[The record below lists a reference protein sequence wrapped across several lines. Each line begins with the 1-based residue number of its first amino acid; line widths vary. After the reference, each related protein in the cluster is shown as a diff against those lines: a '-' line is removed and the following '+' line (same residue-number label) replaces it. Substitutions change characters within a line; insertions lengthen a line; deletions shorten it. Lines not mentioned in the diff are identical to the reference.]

1 MKNIINK
8 IALLM
13 LLAFTATACLDEP
26 AVDFGQ
32 GPIITQFSNK
42 EITNNFLQ
50 DGTGVVYD
58 YDVAIEYQGADG
70 YPLDEAVTI
79 TIAVDPSSTATEG
92 VEFTLSETE
101 FTIPAGSKTAYATI
115 KVNSADLDA
124 LNPLKAV
131 LAITSS
137 SQTVSDK
144 NLVAVTL
151 QAICPSS
158 LEGDYTFE
166 SARPEKVGITVTVT
180 STGPGTYTVSEDPY
194 FGGSYSINISDV
206 CGTITVIGG
215 YLPDNFGIPVSGAGS
230 VDETTGTI
238 SFLYTADGYLADRS
252 IVLIKQ

>member
-1 MKNIINK
+1 
-8 IALLM
+8 M

-92 VEFTLSETE
+92 VEFTVSETE
-101 FTIPAGSKTAYATI
+101 FTIPAGSKTANATI
-115 KVNSADLDA
+115 QVNSADLDA
-124 LNPLKAV
+124 LNPLQAV

-144 NLVAVTL
+144 NLVAITL

-158 LEGDYTFE
+158 LEGEYVNQKYGDPTT
-166 SARPEKVGITVTVT
+166 IT
-180 STGPGTYTVSEDPY
+180 STPLSRIDFNFSY
-194 FGGSYSINISDV
+194 FSTFN
-206 CGTITVIGG
+206 
-215 YLPDNFGIPVSGAGS
+215 
-230 VDETTGTI
+230 
-238 SFLYTADGYLADRS
+238 
-252 IVLIKQ
+252 